1 MSFSQLQLALP
12 EIFVAAMACVV
23 LVADL
28 FVDEKRRGLTHTLA
42 VVTLVFAGIITLRL
56 MVPAGESL
64 LAFSDTF
71 VRDRFGDV
79 IKIFAYIT
87 LIGVFVYAKHFLR
100 QADLFKGEYYALS
113 LFALLGVMIMVSAA
127 SLLTVYLG
135 LELLAL
141 SSYALVAL
149 DRDSVRASEAGMKYF
164 ILGSLAS
171 GILLYG
177 ISLIYGATG
186 TLALAEISSGLGNGV
201 GDDLMLSFGL
211 AFVVV
216 GIAFKLG
223 AVPFHMWLPDVYQGS
238 PAAVTLLISSL
249 PKLGYL
255 ALAIRLLADGLG
267 TLHSDWQA
275 MLAVLAAASL
285 VLGNLVAIAQSNI
298 KRMLAYS
305 TISHVGF
312 ILLGVLAGT
321 PAGYAAAMFYTIVY
335 AMMSAGAFAVL
346 ILLSAN
352 GVEAENL
359 DDYKGL
365 SKRSPWFAL
374 LMLMFMFSL
383 AGIPVFVGFFAKW
396 QVIAAAIGAGY
407 IGLSILAVLT
417 AVIGAFYY
425 LRVVKLMYFDDP
437 DPAAEPIHV
446 PTDFRAV
453 LTVHGLAMLFL
464 GIFSGGLIGLCVRA
478 FGG

>member
-1 MSFSQLQLALP
+1 MIFSELQLALP
-12 EIFVAAMACVV
+12 EIFVAIMACAV

-28 FVDEKRRGLTHTLA
+28 FVTDQRRGLTHTLA
-42 VVTLVFAGIITLRL
+42 VLVLVFAAIITLRV
-56 MVPAGESL
+56 MVPVGESV

-79 IKIFAYIT
+79 LKLFAY
-87 LIGVFVYAKHFLR
+87 LVLAGVFVYAKHFLR
-100 QADLFKGEYYALS
+100 GAGLFRGEFYSLS

-127 SLLTVYLG
+127 SMLTVYLG

-149 DRDSVRASEAGMKYF
+149 NRDSASGSEAAMKYF

-177 ISLIYGATG
+177 MSLVYGATG
-186 TLALAEISSGLGNGV
+186 SIQLGEISDALAAGMSDN
-201 GDDLMLSFGL
+201 LMLSFGL
-211 AFVVV
+211 AFMVV

-223 AVPFHMWLPDVYQGS
+223 AVPFHMWLPDVYQGA
-238 PAAVTLLISSL
+238 PAAVTLLVSSL

-255 ALAIRLLADGLG
+255 ALAIRLLADGMG
-267 TLHSDWQA
+267 NMHADWQA
-275 MLAVLAAASL
+275 MLAVLAALSL
-285 VLGNLVAIAQSNI
+285 ILGNVVAIAQTNI

-312 ILLGVLAGT
+312 ILLGILAAS
-321 PAGYAAAMFYTIVY
+321 PAGYSAAMFYTIVY
-335 AMMSAGAFAVL
+335 SMMSAGAFAVM
-346 ILLSAN
+346 ILLSGN

-359 DDYKGL
+359 DDFKGL
-365 SKRSPWFAL
+365 AKRSPWYAL
-374 LMLMFMFSL
+374 MMLMIMFSL

-396 QVIAAAIGAGY
+396 QVIAAAIQAGFVE
-407 IGLSILAVLT
+407 LAVLAVIT

-425 LRVVKLMYFDDP
+425 LRVVKLMYFD
-437 DPAAEPIHV
+437 EPENNAPVTAPI
-446 PTDFRAV
+446 DFRAV
-453 LTVHGLAMLFL
+453 LSVNGLAMLGL
-464 GIFSGGLIGLCVRA
+464 GVFSGGLIGVCVRA
-478 FGG
+478 FA